1 MEEALLK
8 TKDKMIENLTV
19 LMERGEK
26 IEAL

>member
-8 TKDKMIENLTV
+8 TKDKMMENLAT

>member
-8 TKDKMIENLTV
+8 TKDKMIENLAV

-26 IEAL
+26 IESL